1 MPQLEF
7 ATYAS
12 QIFWLAVVF
21 VILYFY
27 LAKSSLP
34 VIREVLQN
42 RQSRIAGDLKKAE
55 TLKQEAEAASEDF
68 TSAIAG
74 ARQRA
79 HALISEAKAKIDAE
93 EAARNAKI
101 EQNFAHQ
108 NKEAEQRVVTLR
120 KEATA
125 KLVPIAASAAALM
138 AEKMLGVKIDSA
150 HAESVALE
158 ISKELSN
165 R

>member
-1 MPQLEF
+1 MPQLEI

-12 QIFWLAVVF
+12 QIFWLAIVF

-42 RQSRIAGDLKKAE
+42 RQLRISSDLSKAE
-55 TLKQEAEAASEDF
+55 TLKREAEAASHDYASLV
-68 TSAIAG
+68 TSA
-74 ARQRA
+74 RQKA
-79 HALISEAKAKIDAE
+79 HSLLSDAKARVAE
-93 EAARNAKI
+93 EDAVRNAKI

-108 NKEAEQRVVTLR
+108 SKEAERRIVELR

-125 KLVPIAASAAALM
+125 KLIPVAAGSAALIV
-138 AEKMLGVKIDSA
+138 ERILGTKVDA
-150 HAESVALE
+150 AYAESVALE
-158 ISKELSN
+158 VSKEINN